1 MTPKHGDG
9 VFGLSAPPQCQM
21 CDRTQG
27 VGPLHISDVHPE
39 VQYWQCENCGLVWAT
54 REEDG
59 LDAAIASSEKAG

>member
-1 MTPKHGDG
+1 MPHMTPKHGDG

-39 VQYWQCENCGLVWAT
+39 VIAT
-54 REEDG
+54 IRCNG
-59 LDAAIASSEKAG
+59 AVAQDA